1 MSTQKIAVIGS
12 GISGLGSA
20 FILSEKHKVYLFEKD
35 KKFGGHS
42 NTITI
47 NKEEQKF
54 KVDTGFIVYNDN
66 NYPNFSK
73 LLSHLKIRSNWSD
86 MSLGFSFNDRNF
98 EYACD
103 NLDKLFAQRKNFL
116 NYKYIHCLLQLL
128 RFNKEAPTQLR
139 RGHLDGINLK
149 EFLLKFNYSKFFTDH
164 LILPMA
170 GAIWSTSL
178 NNILD
183 FPADR
188 FVSFFIN
195 HDLMSGLKPSRKWR
209 TIENG
214 SEQYVKKIISNKHIK
229 SKLNSQVVKVDRGNK
244 KCILHFADGQKK
256 EFDHVVFAI
265 SPTII
270 KTILSNK
277 TSTEIKILS
286 KFKISRNKAV
296 LHSDIKLMPKLKKVW
311 SSWNFVHCGS
321 SDLREDPPGVIY
333 WMNRLQN
340 ISKKYPFFVSLNPN
354 DNIDEKKIYY
364 ETNYYHP
371 QFNIETVEA
380 QKEIEKIQG
389 ENGIWYAGAWLGNG
403 FHEDGFSSAINI
415 SNKFN
420 SLPKWLR

>member
-12 GISGLGSA
+12 GVSGLGSA
-20 FILSEKHKVYLFEKD
+20 LILSENHKVYLFEKNN
-35 KKFGGHS
+35 KFGGHS

-47 NKEEQKF
+47 NKEEKQF

-73 LLSHLKIRSNWSD
+73 LLTHLKISSKWSD
-86 MSLGFSFNDRNF
+86 MSLGFSFNNKNF

-103 NLDKLFAQRKNFL
+103 SLNKLFAQRKNFL
-116 NYKYIHCLLQLL
+116 NYNYIHSLLQLL
-128 RFNKEAPTQLR
+128 RFNKDAPGQLR
-139 RGHLDGINLK
+139 RGDLDGLNLE
-149 EFLLKFNYSKFFTDH
+149 EFLMKFNYSKFFTEH

-178 NNILD
+178 NDILD

-195 HDLMSGLKPSRKWR
+195 HDLMSGLKPSQKWR

-214 SEQYVKKIISNKHIK
+214 SEQYVNKIISNKKIK
-229 SKLNSQVVKVDRGNK
+229 SKLNSKVVKVDRNDK
-244 KCILHFADGQKK
+244 NCLVYFADGQKK

-270 KTILSNK
+270 KNILSNK
-277 TSTEIKILS
+277 TTTEIKILS
-286 KFKISRNKAV
+286 KFKVSKNKAI

-311 SSWNFVHCGS
+311 SSWNFVHSGL
-321 SDLREDPPGVIY
+321 SDMRKDPPGIIY
-333 WMNRLQN
+333 WMNRLQSIDN
-340 ISKKYPFFVSLNPN
+340 ENPFFVSLNPK

-371 QFNIETVEA
+371 QFNLESIVA
-380 QKEIEKIQG
+380 QKEINKIQG
-389 ENGIWYAGAWLGNG
+389 KNGIWYTGAWLGNG

-420 SLPKWLR
+420 SLPKWLK